1 MQRQCDENG
10 APRKGSKAAWT
21 DKMQKRYSN
30 QACQCMPVVHL
41 LPSGWSPEVVI
52 MDSMFLIQCNPL
64 RQTMDYA
71 KLILNRFALQHYQ
84 AGVREVHLVFDA
96 PSNDYFNPKMYEQS
110 RRDSTCESFHEHVHF
125 EPCTKVPK
133 SWRTCIECRQCKRSI
148 IEAIGLSYI
157 QIARFIIGHDKQLVL
172 AGCFSG
178 KDNNIPIVISGS
190 EALPTPNPIY
200 KSCSMEADMRIWRHV
215 AVVNAHRILVYS
227 PDTDVYNIGTAV
239 AHKFPEKDVI
249 IQVNVAHSRDLRYVQ
264 IKNIPKVLENDPDV
278 ASLPPGDA
286 VAIFYMLFVVSGC
299 DYISYFN
306 GFGKGTFLNIF
317 YQYAEFVTG
326 KNSSG
331 LLCHYSED
339 NKAVGF
345 LAFLRLIGSL
355 YFKKHYSAV
364 VSLKS
369 VETSQQLLNSFPSH
383 AEVDQHKAWFNA
395 SIVSIVV

>member
-1 MQRQCDENG
+1 
-10 APRKGSKAAWT
+10 
-21 DKMQKRYSN
+21 
-30 QACQCMPVVHL
+30 MPKL
-41 LPSGWSPEVVI
+41 E
-52 MDSMFLIQCNPL
+52 
-64 RQTMDYA
+64 A
-71 KLILNRFALQHYQ
+71 KSLS
-84 AGVREVHLVFDA
+84 LV
-96 PSNDYFNPKMYEQS
+96 
-110 RRDSTCESFHEHVHF
+110 
-125 EPCTKVPK
+125 
-133 SWRTCIECRQCKRSI
+133 
-148 IEAIGLSYI
+148 
-157 QIARFIIGHDKQLVL
+157 
-172 AGCFSG
+172 
-178 KDNNIPIVISGS
+178 
-190 EALPTPNPIY
+190 
-200 KSCSMEADMRIWRHV
+200 
-215 AVVNAHRILVYS
+215 
-227 PDTDVYNIGTAV
+227 
-239 AHKFPEKDVI
+239 
-249 IQVNVAHSRDLRYVQ
+249 QVNVAHSRDLRYVQ

-369 VETSQQLLNSFPSH
+369 VETPQQLLNSFPSH
-383 AEVDQHKAWFNA
+383 SEVDQHKAWFNA
-395 SIVSIVV
+395 IRSIVSDRITNEEERMPSLTAMWRHWLRSCWVANMWYNSTEEDPFHDLPPPEQCGWCRDEQGAYKYDWECPEVTSRVTDTINFLTKGCSCKRGCQTNQCDCRRKKNTCGPGCQCQGCKNVATVTDIERESVTDTESDSDSSGAECLETEIVTDFAETIDTEVTL

>member
-1 MQRQCDENG
+1 M
-10 APRKGSKAAWT
+10 
-21 DKMQKRYSN
+21 
-30 QACQCMPVVHL
+30 HL
-41 LPSGWSPEVVI
+41 
-52 MDSMFLIQCNPL
+52 SML
-64 RQTMDYA
+64 
-71 KLILNRFALQHYQ
+71 KH
-84 AGVREVHLVFDA
+84 
-96 PSNDYFNPKMYEQS
+96 K
-110 RRDSTCESFHEHVHF
+110 HE
-125 EPCTKVPK
+125 
-133 SWRTCIECRQCKRSI
+133 
-148 IEAIGLSYI
+148 AY
-157 QIARFIIGHDKQLVL
+157 D
-172 AGCFSG
+172 
-178 KDNNIPIVISGS
+178 

-249 IQVNVAHSRDLRYVQ
+249 VQVIVAHSRDLRYVQ

-369 VETSQQLLNSFPSH
+369 VETPQQLLNSFPSH
-383 AEVDQHKAWFNA
+383 SEVDQHKAWFNA
-395 SIVSIVV
+395 IRSIVSDRITNEEEKDAITYSNVAALATFMLGS